1 MLLTSHATYFLI
13 YFVNQC
19 SVMMSSCL
27 CISVFTPPP
36 KKKKKLFNLMT
47 DVPETWYEQNA
58 TTCASEIIA
67 ISNANITT

>member
-1 MLLTSHATYFLI
+1 
-13 YFVNQC
+13 
-19 SVMMSSCL
+19 MMSSCL